1 MPEPRRIV
9 PDGAVRAGLNT
20 DSATLEKCR
29 IVRRH
34 TLADSVRRTTAATQQ
49 PLGVTMS
56 SIEQNVT
63 GDIQTAGKTII
74 ESGAAITKGALITS
88 DSVGRGVA
96 TTTPGDFVIGVADEA
111 TLSGAGEYIE
121 VTMS

>member
-20 DSATLEKCR
+20 DSAAIPKCR

-34 TLADSVRRTTAATQQ
+34 TLADSVRLCTAATQQ

-56 SIEQNVT
+56 AVEQNVT
-63 GDIQTAGKTII
+63 VDVQVAGKTIV

-111 TLSGAGEYIE
+111 TISGAGEFIE